1 MEGIIEKALKEDLP
15 DILNLQKKAFE
26 KVAMEEN
33 NFNILPMTQTLESI
47 TEEYEKRRF

>member
-33 NFNILPMTQTLESI
+33 IVEMFQKSKIKIASAMNKIFQ
-47 TEEYEKRRF
+47 